1 VVRSDGGVTAGRVP
15 GRRPSR
21 LRSLSLRARIT
32 IGSTVIA
39 AVVIALL
46 VLVMRLQV
54 VNVVASATE
63 TLLDADTDPY
73 VATLEVD
80 SDPNLSPP
88 GNAQF
93 VAVVSPTGDITL
105 SSMPRRLEQSL
116 GSLRTTP
123 AGTSVVELGG
133 SQYRVVVEH
142 PVNQAGRWTV
152 VAARNSQAEAIV
164 VDELTTTLSF
174 TGLAILLAFGIAS
187 WVLAT
192 TALRPVN
199 RMRREAE
206 RLSVAPE
213 RAELPVG
220 PAQDEL
226 ASLATT
232 LNAFLARTRQA
243 TERERQMVS
252 DASHELRTPLAI
264 LTTQLDLA
272 ALDEDD
278 AQALA
283 AHIERAKNSVAR
295 LSRLANDLLTLSRI
309 EESERRAADG
319 APQSATTW
327 SDLGDEV
334 MAAVDRVRLIASAK
348 DVTVDFELEPPTVVD
363 GGAGSAAA
371 AGGGHGA
378 ASGPGLAS
386 GPGPGSGSGPGPGSG
401 PGSGSGSDEGPD
413 EPRYRLD
420 TGGMAQLVTNT
431 AGNAVAAL
439 PRGGTVLVTWRA
451 APGEG
456 VLQVTDDGPG
466 VPESFVPVAFDRFTR
481 PDEARTSRR
490 DPDPATGSVP
500 MPGGSG
506 LGLAIVRAVAERAG
520 GTATLRNL
528 PTGGLEVTVR
538 VPEVRDAPAV
548 RAAR

>member
-1 VVRSDGGVTAGRVP
+1 MVRSDGGVTAGRVP

-93 VAVVSPTGDITL
+93 VAVVSPTGEITL

-174 TGLAILLAFGIAS
+174 TGLAILLAFGVAS

-206 RLSVAPE
+206 RLSVAP
-213 RAELPVG
+213 RTCRVAGRPG
-220 PAQDEL
+220 AGR
-226 ASLATT
+226 TR
-232 LNAFLARTRQA
+232 LARDDPQRLPGADATGHRTR
-243 TERERQMVS
+243 TTDGLGREPRAPHTAG
-252 DASHELRTPLAI
+252 DPHHAARPRRARPGRRPRTRRAHRAGEEQRRPA
-264 LTTQLDLA
+264 LTTGQRPA
-272 ALDEDD
+272 H
-278 AQALA
+278 ALA
-283 AHIERAKNSVAR
+283 DRGV
-295 LSRLANDLLTLSRI
+295 
-309 EESERRAADG
+309 G
-319 APQSATTW
+319 AP
-327 SDLGDEV
+327 
-334 MAAVDRVRLIASAK
+334 
-348 DVTVDFELEPPTVVD
+348 
-363 GGAGSAAA
+363 
-371 AGGGHGA
+371 
-378 ASGPGLAS
+378 
-386 GPGPGSGSGPGPGSG
+386 
-401 PGSGSGSDEGPD
+401 
-413 EPRYRLD
+413 
-420 TGGMAQLVTNT
+420 
-431 AGNAVAAL
+431 
-439 PRGGTVLVTWRA
+439 RG
-451 APGEG
+451 
-456 VLQVTDDGPG
+456 
-466 VPESFVPVAFDRFTR
+466 
-481 PDEARTSRR
+481 RR
-490 DPDPATGSVP
+490 C
-500 MPGGSG
+500 
-506 LGLAIVRAVAERAG
+506 
-520 GTATLRNL
+520 
-528 PTGGLEVTVR
+528 
-538 VPEVRDAPAV
+538 PAV
-548 RAAR
+548 RHDLVGPR

>member
-1 VVRSDGGVTAGRVP
+1 MTAGRVA

-93 VAVVSPTGDITL
+93 VAVVSPTGEITL

-174 TGLAILLAFGIAS
+174 TGLAILLAFGVAS

-272 ALDEDD
+272 ALDRDD
-278 AQALA
+278 ARALA

-348 DVTVDFELEPPTVVD
+348 DVTVDFELEPPTVAD
-363 GGAGSAAA
+363 GS
-371 AGGGHGA
+371 
-378 ASGPGLAS
+378 
-386 GPGPGSGSGPGPGSG
+386 
-401 PGSGSGSDEGPD
+401 D

-439 PRGGTVLVTWRA
+439 PRGGTVLVSWRA
-451 APGEG
+451 ASGEG

-490 DPDPATGSVP
+490 DPDPTTGGVP

-520 GTATLRNL
+520 GTAALRNL

-538 VPEVRDAPAV
+538 VPAVRDAPAV
-548 RAAR
+548 RAAH

>member
-1 VVRSDGGVTAGRVP
+1 MTRSDAAAP
-15 GRRPSR
+15 ARPPR
-21 LRSLSLRARIT
+21 WTVGALSLRLRIT

-54 VNVVASATE
+54 VSVVARATE

-105 SSMPRRLEQSL
+105 SSMPGRLEQAL

-123 AGTSVVELGG
+123 AGTSVIDVGDSE
-133 SQYRVVVEH
+133 YRVVIEH

-164 VDELTTTLSF
+164 VDDLTTTLSV
-174 TGLAILLAFGIAS
+174 TGLAILVAFGVAS

-192 TALRPVN
+192 TALRPVT

-272 ALDEDD
+272 SLDGDD

-283 AHIERAKNSVAR
+283 AHIERAKTSVAR

-309 EESERRAADG
+309 EESERRSADG
-319 APQSATTW
+319 ATETATAW

-348 DVTVDFELEPPTVVD
+348 DVTVDFELDPPVAV
-363 GGAGSAAA
+363 G
-371 AGGGHGA
+371 
-378 ASGPGLAS
+378 
-386 GPGPGSGSGPGPGSG
+386 GSGPGIGG
-401 PGSGSGSDEGPD
+401 GTV
-413 EPRYRLD
+413 EPQYRLD

-439 PRGGTVLVTWRA
+439 PRGGSVVVTWRTT
-451 APGEG
+451 PGEG
-456 VLQVTDDGPG
+456 VLQITDDGPG

-490 DPDPATGSVP
+490 DPDAAPGIP

-520 GTATLRNL
+520 GSATLRNL
-528 PTGGLEVTVR
+528 PTGGLEVTIR
-538 VPEVRDAPAV
+538 VPEVRTTPSPA
-548 RAAR
+548 R

>member
-1 VVRSDGGVTAGRVP
+1 MRFF
-15 GRRPSR
+15 RPLR
-21 LRSLSLRARIT
+21 LLSLRSRIT
-32 IGSTVIA
+32 IGSTAIA
-39 AVVIALL
+39 AVVIVLL
-46 VLVMRLQV
+46 VLVMRFQV
-54 VNVVASATE
+54 VSVVASATR
-63 TLLDADTDPY
+63 TLLDADADPY

-80 SDPNLSPP
+80 SDPDLSPP
-88 GNAQF
+88 GNAQL
-93 VAVVSPTGDITL
+93 VAVVSPAGDIVL
-105 SSMPRRLEQSL
+105 STMPTRVERAL
-116 GSLRTTP
+116 GSLTTTS
-123 AGTSVVELGG
+123 AGTSVIDVSG

-142 PVNQAGRWTV
+142 PVNGAGRWTV

-164 VDELTTTLSF
+164 VDDLTTTLSI
-174 TGLAILLAFGIAS
+174 TGLAILVAFGIAS

-192 TALRPVN
+192 AALRPVN

-272 ALDEDD
+272 SLDADD
-278 AQALA
+278 AAALA
-283 AHIERAKNSVAR
+283 GHIERAKNNVAR

-309 EESERRAADG
+309 EESERRSEDG
-319 APQSATTW
+319 DQRPLTAW

-348 DVTVDFELEPPTVVD
+348 DITVDFDLEPPVAV
-363 GGAGSAAA
+363 G
-371 AGGGHGA
+371 
-378 ASGPGLAS
+378 
-386 GPGPGSGSGPGPGSG
+386 GSGPGIGG
-401 PGSGSGSDEGPD
+401 GTV

-420 TGGMAQLVTNT
+420 TGGMAQLVTNI

-439 PRGGTVLVTWRA
+439 PRGGGILVTWRTA
-451 APGEG
+451 GNAGE
-456 VLQVTDDGPG
+456 LQVTDDGPG

-481 PDEARTSRR
+481 PDEARKSRPN
-490 DPDPATGSVP
+490 PDPATGGIPV
-500 MPGGSG
+500 PGGSG

-520 GTATLRNL
+520 GTASLRNVRS
-528 PTGGLEVTVR
+528 GGLEVTVR
-538 VPEVRDAPAV
+538 IPEAQ
-548 RAAR
+548 

>member
-1 VVRSDGGVTAGRVP
+1 MTAGRVA

-93 VAVVSPTGDITL
+93 VAVVSPTGEITL

-174 TGLAILLAFGIAS
+174 TGLAILLAFGVAS

-272 ALDEDD
+272 ALDRDD
-278 AQALA
+278 ARALA

-348 DVTVDFELEPPTVVD
+348 DVTVDFELEPPTVAD
-363 GGAGSAAA
+363 
-371 AGGGHGA
+371 
-378 ASGPGLAS
+378 
-386 GPGPGSGSGPGPGSG
+386 
-401 PGSGSGSDEGPD
+401 GSDGSD

-439 PRGGTVLVTWRA
+439 PRGGTVLVSWRA
-451 APGEG
+451 ASGEG

-490 DPDPATGSVP
+490 DPDPTTGGVP

-520 GTATLRNL
+520 GTAALRNL

-548 RAAR
+548 RAAH

>member
-1 VVRSDGGVTAGRVP
+1 MTGSAPPAGTGGRGR
-15 GRRPSR
+15 GLIRP
-21 LRSLSLRARIT
+21 LRMLSLRARIT
-32 IGSTVIA
+32 IGSTAIA
-39 AVVIALL
+39 AVVIVLL
-46 VLVMRLQV
+46 VLVMRFQV
-54 VNVVASATE
+54 VSVVASATR
-63 TLLDADTDPY
+63 TLLDADADPY

-80 SDPNLSPP
+80 SHPKLSAP
-88 GNAQF
+88 GNAQL
-93 VAVVSPTGDITL
+93 VAVVSPSGEIVL
-105 SSMPRRLEQSL
+105 STMPTRLEDAL
-116 GSLRTTP
+116 GSFRATK
-123 AGTSVVELGG
+123 AGTSVIDVSG

-152 VAARNSQAEAIV
+152 VAARNSQAEALV
-164 VDELTTTLSF
+164 VDDLTSTLSL
-174 TGLAILLAFGIAS
+174 TGLAILVAFGVAS
-187 WVLAT
+187 WALAT
-192 TALRPVN
+192 AALRPVN

-272 ALDEDD
+272 SLDGDD
-278 AQALA
+278 AAALA
-283 AHIERAKNSVAR
+283 AHIERAKHSVAR
-295 LSRLANDLLTLSRI
+295 LSRLANDLLALSRI
-309 EESERRAADG
+309 EESERRDQDG
-319 APQSATTW
+319 QQQTLTSW

-348 DVTVDFELEPPTVVD
+348 DVTVDFDLEPPVAV
-363 GGAGSAAA
+363 GGSGAGI
-371 AGGGHGA
+371 GG
-378 ASGPGLAS
+378 
-386 GPGPGSGSGPGPGSG
+386 GPGPGTGGAS
-401 PGSGSGSDEGPD
+401 E

-420 TGGMAQLVTNT
+420 TGGMAQLVTNI

-439 PRGGTVLVTWRA
+439 PRGGGVFISWRST
-451 APGEG
+451 GDEG

-466 VPESFVPVAFDRFTR
+466 VPESFIPVAFDRFTR
-481 PDEARTSRR
+481 PDEARRSRPN
-490 DPDPATGSVP
+490 PDPATGAIAL
-500 MPGGSG
+500 PGGSG

-520 GTATLRNL
+520 GTASLRNVRS
-528 PTGGLEVTVR
+528 GGLEVTVR
-538 VPEVRDAPAV
+538 VPEVRPGA
-548 RAAR
+548 

>member
-1 VVRSDGGVTAGRVP
+1 MTDPAPTPASRRRGGLPRPLRV
-15 GRRPSR
+15 
-21 LRSLSLRARIT
+21 LSLRARIT
-32 IGSTVIA
+32 IGSTAIA
-39 AVVIALL
+39 AVVIVLL
-46 VLVMRLQV
+46 VLVMRFQV
-54 VNVVASATE
+54 VSVVASATR
-63 TLLDADTDPY
+63 TLLDADVDPY

-80 SDPNLSPP
+80 SDPDLSAP
-88 GNAQF
+88 GNAQL
-93 VAVVSPTGDITL
+93 VAVVAPSGQIRL
-105 SSMPRRLEQSL
+105 STMPPRVERAL
-116 GSLRTTP
+116 GSLTSTR
-123 AGTSVVELGG
+123 AGTSLITVSG
-133 SQYRVVVEH
+133 SEYRVVIEH

-164 VDELTTTLSF
+164 VDDLTTTLSL
-174 TGLAILLAFGIAS
+174 TGLAILIAFGVAS
-187 WVLAT
+187 WALAT
-192 TALRPVN
+192 AALRPVN

-272 ALDEDD
+272 SLDGDD
-278 AQALA
+278 AEALA
-283 AHIERAKNSVAR
+283 AHIDRAKRSVAR

-309 EESERRAADG
+309 EESERREQDG
-319 APQSATTW
+319 AQATTSW

-348 DVTVDFELEPPTVVD
+348 DVTVDFDLEPPAPTTGTSADGTGSGAPATTTVD
-363 GGAGSAAA
+363 GPSSD
-371 AGGGHGA
+371 GHGEPA
-378 ASGPGLAS
+378 
-386 GPGPGSGSGPGPGSG
+386 
-401 PGSGSGSDEGPD
+401 
-413 EPRYRLD
+413 EPRFRLD
-420 TGGMAQLVTNT
+420 TGGIAQLVTNT
-431 AGNAVAAL
+431 ASNAVAAL
-439 PRGGTVLVTWRA
+439 PRGGGVFVSWRVEGDA
-451 APGEG
+451 G

-466 VPESFVPVAFDRFTR
+466 VPESFIPVAFDRFTR

-490 DPDPATGSVP
+490 HPDPESGGVP

-506 LGLAIVRAVAERAG
+506 LGLAIVRAIAERSG
-520 GTATLRNL
+520 GTVALRNVRS
-528 PTGGLEVTVR
+528 GGLEVTVR
-538 VPEVRDAPAV
+538 VPVVREQTGS
-548 RAAR
+548 